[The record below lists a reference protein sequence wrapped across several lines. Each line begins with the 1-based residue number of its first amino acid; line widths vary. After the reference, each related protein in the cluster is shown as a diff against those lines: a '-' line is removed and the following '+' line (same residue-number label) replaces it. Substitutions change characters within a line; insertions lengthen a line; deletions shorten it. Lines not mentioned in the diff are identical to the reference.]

1 MSDEAEQAGLDE
13 VVEEYAE
20 EGEQEKAERTAPDL
34 PENIPADWK
43 VKTVEGVKQDLLGGG
58 TPSKGNDEYWNG
70 EIPWASVKDLDSITL
85 SDTEDHITE
94 KGLEESAANL
104 IPSNSIVI
112 STRMTVGEPFIN
124 KTKMAIN
131 QDMKGISPNSELVN
145 TYYLAYNLRRKDP
158 YLKSLGRGTTV
169 DGITTSDLERTHVE
183 LPPLPE
189 QRKIASVLYN
199 VDEAIQ
205 KTEEI
210 IEQTK
215 RLEKGAIQSVL
226 SDGTKDRTAKKH
238 TPIGEIPEEWEVKQ
252 VKELTDVTVGYVQ
265 TIDGHFTNSGNG
277 VRLFRTQDISSR
289 GLQTDEEIYVTREFH
304 EDNKGSQVEPGD
316 LIVSRH
322 GDSGQ
327 AAVVPDS
334 LDEAHSQN
342 VVVIRS
348 SDSFV
353 SEFLEY
359 LFNYETT
366 RQRLLAWKAGSVQ
379 KVVST
384 TAVQNFRI
392 PLPPIDEQKEIIENL
407 SSMRGRLENEQGY
420 LNRLHRLKRAL
431 MQDLLTG
438 EVRTNDRAIEV
449 LPEVEAHG

>member
-1 MSDEAEQAGLDE
+1 MSEEPGQVGLDE

-20 EGEQEKAERTAPDL
+20 EDRKETDGWRTVKLSDVTRKRAENVDAEEIDGERHVGLEHIEPNTPEPDWEDSDELSSTKRRFYSGDILFAKLRPNLEKAAQPDFDGVSSTDIFTIEADDGVNSKYLLYRLSSKPAYDHARRT
-34 PENIPADWK
+34 
-43 VKTVEGVKQDLLGGG
+43 
-58 TPSKGNDEYWNG
+58 
-70 EIPWASVKDLDSITL
+70 SV
-85 SDTEDHITE
+85 
-94 KGLEESAANL
+94 G
-104 IPSNSIVI
+104 
-112 STRMTVGEPFIN
+112 TRMPRT
-124 KTKMAIN
+124 
-131 QDMKGISPNSELVN
+131 SW
-145 TYYLAYNLRRKDP
+145 NLFSNFEFD
-158 YLKSLGRGTTV
+158 
-169 DGITTSDLERTHVE
+169 

-199 VDEAIQ
+199 VDEAIR
-205 KTEEI
+205 KAEEI
-210 IEQTK
+210 IEGTK

-226 SDGTKDRTAKKH
+226 SDGTKDRTAKKQ
-238 TPIGEIPEEWEVKQ
+238 TPIGEIPEEWEVRQ

-265 TIDGHFTNSGNG
+265 TIDGHFTDSESG
-277 VRLFRTQDISSR
+277 VRLFRTQDISAR
-289 GLQTDEEIYVTREFH
+289 GLQTDEEIYVTRQFH
-304 EDNKGSQVEPGD
+304 EDNKGSQVYPGD

-348 SDSFV
+348 SDAFL

-392 PLPPIDEQKEIIENL
+392 PLPPIDEQKEIVENL
-407 SSMRGRLENEQGY
+407 SSIRDRLANEQDY
-420 LNRLHRLKRAL
+420 LDRLHRLKRAL

-438 EVRTNDRAIEV
+438 EVRTKDRDIDV
-449 LPEVEAHG
+449 LPEVEAQG